1 MDAISKALGALY
13 DDLAKLQADA
23 KTSNG
28 AMSEASLARG
38 VSTCWSFRFREGFG
52 AHGKDVYRDSKATSK
67 YGKA

>member
-38 VSTCWSFRFREGFG
+38 VST
-52 AHGKDVYRDSKATSK
+52 HGKDVYRDSKATSK